1 MKPGLDV
8 MLFDLGDRFLAKT
21 LTDKGEAL
29 LEKAGGSKADD
40 DKASRRRRKI

>member
-1 MKPGLDV
+1 
-8 MLFDLGDRFLAKT
+8 MLFDLGDRFLART

-40 DKASRRRRKI
+40 DALKARKI